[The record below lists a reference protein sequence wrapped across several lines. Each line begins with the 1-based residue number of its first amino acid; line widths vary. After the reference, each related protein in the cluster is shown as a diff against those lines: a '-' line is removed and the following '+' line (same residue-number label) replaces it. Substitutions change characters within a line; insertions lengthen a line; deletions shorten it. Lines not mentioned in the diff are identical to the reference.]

1 MRIGLARLLLSE
13 PELLIMDEPTNHLD
27 ASARRWL
34 GDYVGGYDG
43 TVLVV
48 SHDAEFVRRAAES
61 IAEVAG
67 GRLQLYKS
75 CSFDKFLT
83 ERDERQARVV
93 ATVEAQERERKRMQ
107 GFIDRMGA
115 KASKA
120 TQAKDR
126 EGKLRKLAVEQE
138 AMKALLVGEQ
148 RKPALTLARPPAC
161 GMAPLTLRGA
171 NIRHPLGSVD
181 IISGAQLE
189 VLKGMRLIL
198 RGPNGA
204 GKSTILKAL
213 AGKIPVGAGQRLED
227 DRLELGFFAQDLA
240 QDLPQDMAA
249 CEYVADTV
257 RSADSSIT
265 DESCRTIMGS
275 LGLIGEKATRLI
287 GSLSGGEKA
296 RVALATFC
304 LTPCNVIL
312 LDEPTNHL
320 DVDAVA
326 ALLEAIGKYEG
337 AVVVVSHDR
346 AFCEA
351 IEATHV
357 GYVADGKIS
366 VAERTLRETDFS
378 EEDRGVVNVVAAE
391 ESGSSTDFSSTL
403 PEPSTAA
410 PAPTRPQKPKR
421 DPEAVKLAAEAAK
434 LAAAT
439 AKVAVDAAIAEAK
452 AASLDNALTP
462 PPPPPPKPKPAPPAA
477 PQAPSQ
483 RELAKGI
490 AASAAADAAKR
501 AASKKE
507 KKVKVSKKE
516 RAEYETIEAE
526 VEALEVA
533 CAEAEAAFEEAKSKT
548 AKKSVTQQMA
558 LADAAQCARKAA
570 DEKLERYLELEELIS
585 KADAQSVLA

>member
-1 MRIGLARLLLSE
+1 
-13 PELLIMDEPTNHLD
+13 MDEPTNHLD

-34 GDYVGGYDG
+34 GNYVGEYDG

-138 AMKALLVGEQ
+138 AMKALLIGEQ

-161 GMAPLTLRGA
+161 GMAPLTLRSA

-378 EEDRGVVNVVAAE
+378 EEDRGVVNVVVAE
-391 ESGSSTDFSSTL
+391 EGESSATL

-452 AASLDNALTP
+452 AASLDNAGTP
-462 PPPPPPKPKPAPPAA
+462 PAPPPPKPKPAPPAA
-477 PQAPSQ
+477 CSGVHVVRHVTRLFLRLETFWRVKLRLRAMTKCAGRRGVGSTPVVAYARARVGAAGSQ
-483 RELAKGI
+483 QCGHEGGGSHAHAHFEGNI
-490 AASAAADAAKR
+490 EIWVEPGGVDALVVVARSPVVLGLHGPRR
-501 AASKKE
+501 ATVVCGLSE
-507 KKVKVSKKE
+507 
-516 RAEYETIEAE
+516 
-526 VEALEVA
+526 
-533 CAEAEAAFEEAKSKT
+533 F
-548 AKKSVTQQMA
+548 
-558 LADAAQCARKAA
+558 
-570 DEKLERYLELEELIS
+570 
-585 KADAQSVLA
+585 